1 MTCVLGTVV
10 GSFVSMCAVHACE
23 DMDPRE
29 KKVPRASSSAWRV
42 HPVQFQRSR
51 SGTRIRGH
59 RGGTIKTPQT
69 QHPQWVLES
78 SVSFRTPFWQRKV
91 GPRPSRLE
99 RLSSFA
105 VTFLEVGRG
114 RLPRTQIVSPEKHV
128 KSGSFP
134 WGHLGASWGHLKAS

>member
-1 MTCVLGTVV
+1 M
-10 GSFVSMCAVHACE
+10 GSFVSICAVHARE
-23 DMDPRE
+23 DMERRE
-29 KKVPRASSSAWRV
+29 KKVPQALSSAWRFR
-42 HPVQFQRSR
+42 PVQSHRSR
-51 SGTRIRGH
+51 FGTRIRDH

-78 SVSFRTPFWQRKV
+78 SVSFRTPFWQRKA

-114 RLPRTQIVSPEKHV
+114 RLPRTQIVSPERHV
-128 KSGSFP
+128 KSGS
-134 WGHLGASWGHLKAS
+134 SW